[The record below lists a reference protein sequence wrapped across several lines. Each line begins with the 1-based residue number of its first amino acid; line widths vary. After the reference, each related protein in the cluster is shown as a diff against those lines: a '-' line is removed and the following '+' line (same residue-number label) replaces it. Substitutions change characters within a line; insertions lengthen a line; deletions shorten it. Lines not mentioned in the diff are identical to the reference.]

1 MGSISEFITRQL
13 PSRAV
18 GTLGVDPS
26 ATGLGEAIEGVGAAI
41 ANEGFRVLQERKQTL
56 DIVESQSEIR
66 KFEADMNELTK
77 TNREQ
82 FVDDPKAGVEQF
94 NIDGEKKLNETLGN
108 LKDPNIRRLF
118 AQGSSQVLRGQTNS
132 AFTWASNQQVINA
145 AGDFNEVINM
155 DSGELKKAPSID
167 LFEKKLKILDSKK
180 GLVKKIW
187 GTKSGQQMANSK
199 ESLSKGYLH
208 GLMDTNPLEGRELLK
223 QGFFNGLLDTTEQTK
238 FEGQMESSI
247 TGWRDKINLDA
258 RVETIQKYG
267 GVEKIWLAGELDT
280 SVVNALSDEMDSTL
294 INDGNNGVISLT
306 EKFPELKEINK
317 NLLKIAA
324 ENTDINSIDSTKV
337 VVDIADK
344 VRRLNISPDKRTADA
359 QLADIMK
366 VRGDIIKAVANRQ
379 MKTAKA
385 EGFLNQLTTPMID
398 KLSEAKGKAEWLGW
412 GNWKTPEDAMYDSV
426 VNKLAVL
433 PNMTSEVSE
442 RMKANVI
449 TNTLDEI
456 NRDKLTTVTE
466 ESAIAIAGKFLEAE
480 LAKENPALA
489 NIGDKGVPMLLP
501 SGKKVMVFKGGITI
515 PIK

>member
-13 PSRAV
+13 PSAAV
-18 GTLGVDPS
+18 STLGVDPS
-26 ATGLGEAIEGVGAAI
+26 ATRFGEAVAGLGAEI
-41 ANEGFRVLQERKQTL
+41 ANEGFQVLRERKKTL

-66 KFEADMNELTK
+66 KFEAEMNELTK

-82 FVDDPKAGVEQF
+82 FADNPEAGVKQF
-94 NIDGEKKLNETLGN
+94 NIDGEKKLNDTLGN
-108 LKDPNIRRLF
+108 IEDTNIKRLF
-118 AQGSSQVLRGQTNS
+118 AQGSSQVLRGQANS

-155 DSGELKKAPSID
+155 DSGELKETPSVE
-167 LFEKKLKILDSKK
+167 LFKEKLAILESKK
-180 GLVKKIW
+180 GLVKGIW
-187 GTKSGQQMANSK
+187 GKGSGQQMANSK
-199 ESLSKGYLH
+199 ESLSKGLLH

-247 TGWRDKINLDA
+247 KGWRDKLDLDA
-258 RVETIQKYG
+258 RTDTIQKYG

-280 SVVNALSDEMDSTL
+280 AVVNSLSDEMDSTL
-294 INDGNNGVISLT
+294 VNDGNNGLISLT

-317 NLLKIAA
+317 DLLKIAA
-324 ENTDINSIDSTKV
+324 ENTDINSIESIEV
-337 VVDIADK
+337 VNDIADK

-359 QLADIMK
+359 QLADLMK
-366 VRGDIIKAVANRQ
+366 VRGEIIKAVANRQ

-398 KLSEAKGKAEWLGW
+398 KLSDVKGKAEWLGW

-426 VNKLAVL
+426 INKLAVL
-433 PNMTSEVSE
+433 PNMTHEISE
-442 RMKANVI
+442 RIKANVI
-449 TNTLDEI
+449 TQTLDEI
-456 NRDKLTTVTE
+456 NRDKLTTTTE
-466 ESAIAIAGKFLEAE
+466 ESAISIAGKFLEAE

-489 NIGDKGVPMLLP
+489 NIGKNGVPMMLP
-501 SGKKVMVFKGGITI
+501 NGKKVMVFKGGITI